1 MLKQMRGRR
10 STPAANCDN
19 CGARLPKDSR
29 FCPECGVRVSA
40 GDGGTAVEEIP
51 LEETGTVPVHTVAA
65 EPHYFGI
72 APPLALFALAVAS
85 FVLAVVLLVS
95 GSMIIGALLLVA
107 AGVFLAL
114 FVAASRRLPD
124 NAVARVSRRAGRRLR
139 DRTGFAVE
147 AVSVHST
154 TRREVFRLR
163 HEIAELVVS
172 RREAARALGEAV
184 YGGADEEAETARN
197 RMSELDRAIAEK
209 ENEMTRVT
217 AAANERLQQ
226 AHLQVQSTAIV
237 EPPDVPEPMPAPS
250 EPPQPVTVPEPSPV
264 PSEPPM
270 PAPSPDPLPEPSPP
284 QPEQP
289 S

>member
-1 MLKQMRGRR
+1 MAA
-10 STPAANCDN
+10 STNCTN

-29 FCPECGVRVSA
+29 FCPECGVRVSD
-40 GDGGTAVEEIP
+40 GDDATAVEEIP
-51 LEETGTVPVHTVAA
+51 PEETGTVPVRTVAA

-85 FVLAVVLLVS
+85 LVLAVVLLVA

-124 NAVARVSRRAGRRLR
+124 NAVARVSRRTGRRLR

-147 AVSVHST
+147 AVSVHSR

-163 HEIAELVVS
+163 HEIAELVAS

-197 RMSELDRAIAEK
+197 RMSELDRTIAEK
-209 ENEMTRVT
+209 ESEMTRVT
-217 AAANERLQQ
+217 AVANERLQQ
-226 AHLQVQSTAIV
+226 AQLQVQSTAIV

-284 QPEQP
+284 QPE
-289 S
+289 

>member
-1 MLKQMRGRR
+1 MQRRGRR
-10 STPAANCDN
+10 STPVANCSN
-19 CGARLPKDSR
+19 CGARLPNDSR
-29 FCPECGVRVSA
+29 FCPECGVRVA
-40 GDGGTAVEEIP
+40 GGGGATAVEEVP
-51 LEETGTVPVHTVAA
+51 DEETGTVPVHTVAA

-139 DRTGFAVE
+139 DRTGFSVE
-147 AVSVHST
+147 AVSVHSA

-163 HEIAELVVS
+163 HEIAELVAS

-217 AAANERLQQ
+217 AAASERLQQ
-226 AHLQVQSTAIV
+226 AQLQVQSTAIV

>member
-1 MLKQMRGRR
+1 MAA
-10 STPAANCDN
+10 STNCTN
-19 CGARLPKDSR
+19 CGARLPKGSR
-29 FCPECGVRVSA
+29 FCPECGVRVAA
-40 GDGGTAVEEIP
+40 GDDATAVEEIP
-51 LEETGTVPVHTVAA
+51 PEETGTVPVHTVVA

-85 FVLAVVLLVS
+85 LVLAVVLLVA

-124 NAVARVSRRAGRRLR
+124 NAVARVSRRTGRRLR

-147 AVSVHST
+147 AVSVHSR

-163 HEIAELVVS
+163 HEIAELVAS

-184 YGGADEEAETARN
+184 YGGADEDAETARN
-197 RMSELDRAIAEK
+197 RMSELDRTIAEK
-209 ENEMTRVT
+209 ESEMTRVT
-217 AAANERLQQ
+217 AVANERLQQ
-226 AHLQVQSTAIV
+226 AQLQVQSTAIV

>member
-1 MLKQMRGRR
+1 MLKHLRGRR
-10 STPAANCDN
+10 STPVANCSN

-29 FCPECGVRVSA
+29 FCPECGVRVAA
-40 GDGGTAVEEIP
+40 GDATAVEEIP
-51 LEETGTVPVHTVAA
+51 PEETGTVPVHTVAA

-85 FVLAVVLLVS
+85 LVLAVVFLVS

-124 NAVARVSRRAGRRLR
+124 NAVARVSRRAGRGLR

-147 AVSVHST
+147 AVSVHSS

-163 HEIAELVVS
+163 HEIAELVAS

-197 RMSELDRAIAEK
+197 RMSELDGAIAEK

-226 AHLQVQSTAIV
+226 AQLQVQSTAIV

>member
-1 MLKQMRGRR
+1 MAA
-10 STPAANCDN
+10 STNCTN
-19 CGARLPKDSR
+19 CGARLPKESR
-29 FCPECGVRVSA
+29 FCPECGVRVAA
-40 GDGGTAVEEIP
+40 GDDATAVEEIP
-51 LEETGTVPVHTVAA
+51 PEETGTFPVHTVAA

-85 FVLAVVLLVS
+85 LVLAVVLLVA

-124 NAVARVSRRAGRRLR
+124 NAVARVSRRTGRRLR

-147 AVSVHST
+147 AVSVHSR

-163 HEIAELVVS
+163 HEIAELVAS

-197 RMSELDRAIAEK
+197 RMSELDRTIAEK
-209 ENEMTRVT
+209 ESEMTRVT
-217 AAANERLQQ
+217 AVANERLQQ
-226 AHLQVQSTAIV
+226 AQLQVQSTAIV

>member
-1 MLKQMRGRR
+1 MAA
-10 STPAANCDN
+10 STNCTN
-19 CGARLPKDSR
+19 CGARLPKESR
-29 FCPECGVRVSA
+29 FCPECGVRVAA
-40 GDGGTAVEEIP
+40 GDDATAVEEIP
-51 LEETGTVPVHTVAA
+51 PEETGTVPVHTVAA

-85 FVLAVVLLVS
+85 LVLAVVLLVA

-124 NAVARVSRRAGRRLR
+124 NAVARVSRRTGRRLR

-147 AVSVHST
+147 AVSVHSR

-163 HEIAELVVS
+163 HEIAELVAS

-184 YGGADEEAETARN
+184 YGGADEDAETARN
-197 RMSELDRAIAEK
+197 RMSQLDRTIAEK
-209 ENEMTRVT
+209 ESEMTRVT
-217 AAANERLQQ
+217 AVANERLQQ
-226 AHLQVQSTAIV
+226 AQLQVQSTAIV

>member
-1 MLKQMRGRR
+1 MAA
-10 STPAANCDN
+10 STNCTN
-19 CGARLPKDSR
+19 CGARLPKESR
-29 FCPECGVRVSA
+29 FCPECGVRVA
-40 GDGGTAVEEIP
+40 ACDDATAVEEIP
-51 LEETGTVPVHTVAA
+51 PEETGTVPVHTVAA

-85 FVLAVVLLVS
+85 LVLAVVLLVA

-124 NAVARVSRRAGRRLR
+124 NAVARVSRRTGRRLR

-147 AVSVHST
+147 AVSVHSR
-154 TRREVFRLR
+154 TRREVFRIR
-163 HEIAELVVS
+163 HEIAELVAS

-197 RMSELDRAIAEK
+197 RMSELDRTIAEK
-209 ENEMTRVT
+209 ESEMTRVT
-217 AAANERLQQ
+217 AVANERLQQ
-226 AHLQVQSTAIV
+226 AQLQVQSTAIV

>member
-1 MLKQMRGRR
+1 MAA
-10 STPAANCDN
+10 STNCTN
-19 CGARLPKDSR
+19 CGARLPKESR
-29 FCPECGVRVSA
+29 FCPECGVRVAA
-40 GDGGTAVEEIP
+40 GDDATAVEEIP
-51 LEETGTVPVHTVAA
+51 PEEIGTVPVHTVAA

-85 FVLAVVLLVS
+85 LVLAVVLLVA

-124 NAVARVSRRAGRRLR
+124 NAVARVSRRTGRRLR

-147 AVSVHST
+147 AVSVHSR

-163 HEIAELVVS
+163 HEIAELVAS

-197 RMSELDRAIAEK
+197 RMSELDRTIAEK
-209 ENEMTRVT
+209 ESEMTRVT
-217 AAANERLQQ
+217 AVANERLQQ
-226 AHLQVQSTAIV
+226 AQLQVQSTAIV

>member
-1 MLKQMRGRR
+1 MAA
-10 STPAANCDN
+10 STNCTN
-19 CGARLPKDSR
+19 CGARLPKESR
-29 FCPECGVRVSA
+29 FCPECGVRVAA
-40 GDGGTAVEEIP
+40 GDDATAVEEIP
-51 LEETGTVPVHTVAA
+51 PEEIGTVPVHTVAA

-85 FVLAVVLLVS
+85 LVLAVVLLVA

-124 NAVARVSRRAGRRLR
+124 NAVARVSRRTGRRLR

-147 AVSVHST
+147 AVSVHSR

-163 HEIAELVVS
+163 HEIAELVAS

-184 YGGADEEAETARN
+184 YGGADEDAETARN
-197 RMSELDRAIAEK
+197 RMSELDRTIAEK
-209 ENEMTRVT
+209 ECEMTRVT
-217 AAANERLQQ
+217 AVANERLQQ
-226 AHLQVQSTAIV
+226 AQLQVQSTAIV